1 MARWHS
7 CNVLHSGSERKTLWQ
22 FATGG
27 GKNALQREEAKLPN
41 EPLPPKAVD
50 KDWHTLFQPKLNVA
64 WLPQDQVFLRVIQ
77 LPKSEDPAEIRS
89 MVELQLEKIS
99 PMPVP
104 HIIWGYEV
112 VPHSGLLEMQTVV
125 VIIVA
130 RNQVESFLGNLEG
143 QGYLADRLE
152 LPFLDAL
159 RATQFTGDGVW
170 VYPGLGSNLH
180 SCLMA
185 WWYGGVLQ
193 NLAMIHL
200 PPAGN
205 LGVLLQ
211 EQIGQMNWAGE
222 LEGWL
227 TSPPVYHLVATP
239 EAAEAWK
246 PLFLPEQT
254 VEVVPPLPRKDLA
267 ALTAKRAVHNGSTTN
282 LLPPEYAT
290 RYRQKFID
298 RLWMRGLGAV
308 LMLYI
313 LVVVVYY
320 GFVKVADFRYS
331 SLKDE
336 VRAKSLQYTNVV
348 QLRERVQVLQDQMDL
363 QYAALDCYKAV
374 ADLIPPEI
382 SLDSFNFERGRRLT
396 LMGTAPEAEVSK
408 VQSFFDSM
416 RKATDN
422 KNELLF
428 SKVELLRINIRQGN
442 SRAWSFVC
450 ELRRTD
456 TE

>member
-7 CNVLHSGSERKTLWQ
+7 CNVLHAGSERKTLWQ
-22 FATGG
+22 FSTGG

-50 KDWHTLFQPKLNVA
+50 KDWQTLFQPKLNVA

-77 LPKSEDPAEIRS
+77 LPKSDDPAEIRS

-104 HIIWGYEV
+104 HIMWGYEV
-112 VPHSGLLEMQTVV
+112 VPHTGLLEMQTVV

-130 RNQVESFLGNLEG
+130 RSHVESFLGNLEG

-152 LPFLDAL
+152 LPFIDAL
-159 RATQFTGDGVW
+159 KSTQVTGDGVW
-170 VYPGLGSNLH
+170 VYPGLGSNLY

-193 NLAMIHL
+193 NVAMIHL

-205 LGVLLQ
+205 QAAVLQ
-211 EQIGQMNWAGE
+211 EQISQMNWAGE

-227 TSPPVYHLVATP
+227 TSPPVYHLVADAKT
-239 EAAEAWK
+239 AEAWK
-246 PLFLPEQT
+246 PLFLAEQP
-254 VEVVPPLPRKDLA
+254 VEVATPLPPKDLA
-267 ALTAKRAVHNGSTTN
+267 ALTARRAVHNGSTTN

-298 RLWMRGLGAV
+298 RLWMRGLGAI
-308 LMLYI
+308 LMLYV
-313 LVVVVYY
+313 LVVLVYY
-320 GFVKVADFRYS
+320 GFVKVADFRYA
-331 SLKDE
+331 SLKDD
-336 VRAKSLQYTNVV
+336 VKQKSLQYTNVI
-348 QLRERVQVLQDQMDL
+348 QLREKVQVLQDQLDL

-382 SLDSFNFERGRRLT
+382 TLDSFNFERGRRLT
-396 LMGTAPEAEVSK
+396 LIGSAPGEEVSK
-408 VQSFFDSM
+408 IQAFFDAM
-416 RKATDN
+416 RKAPDS
-422 KNELLF
+422 KGEPLF
-428 SKVELLRINIRQGN
+428 SKVEGLRINNRQGN
-442 SRAWSFVC
+442 DKSWSFTC
-450 ELRRTD
+450 DLRRVD

>member
-7 CNVLHSGSERKTLWQ
+7 CNVLHAGRERKTLWQ
-22 FATGG
+22 FATGS
-27 GKNALQREEAKLPN
+27 GKNALQREEAKLPD
-41 EPLPPKAVD
+41 EPLPLKAVG

-64 WLPQDQVFLRVIQ
+64 WLPRDQVFLRVIQ
-77 LPKSEDPAEIRS
+77 LPKSDDPAEIRS
-89 MVELQLEKIS
+89 MVDLQLEKVS

-130 RNQVESFLGNLEG
+130 RNQVEAFLGNLEG

-152 LPFLDAL
+152 LPFFDEL
-159 RATQFTGDGVW
+159 RATQITGDGVW
-170 VYPGLGSNLH
+170 LYPGLGSKIS
-180 SCLMA
+180 SCLVA

-193 NLAMIHL
+193 NLALLQL
-200 PPAGN
+200 PDSDNRGAA
-205 LGVLLQ
+205 LQ

-227 TSPPVYHLVATP
+227 TSLPVYHLVTDTT
-239 EAAEAWK
+239 AAEAWK
-246 PLFLPEQT
+246 PLFLPEQR
-254 VEVVPPLPRKDLA
+254 VEVVAPVPARELA
-267 ALTAKRAVHNGSTTN
+267 ALTAKRAVYNGSTTN
-282 LLPPEYAT
+282 LLPPEFAA

-313 LVVVVYY
+313 LSVVVYY

-331 SLKDE
+331 SLKGDL
-336 VRAKSLQYTNVV
+336 KDTSIQYTNTI
-348 QLRERVQVLQDQMDL
+348 QLREKVRVLQDQLDL

-374 ADLIPPEI
+374 AELLPPEI
-382 SLDSFNFERGRRLT
+382 TLDSFNFERGRRLT
-396 LMGTAPEAEVSK
+396 LIGTAPGDDVPK
-408 VQSFFDSM
+408 VQGFFDAM
-416 RKATDN
+416 RKFET
-422 KNELLF
+422 KPGEPLF
-428 SKVELLRINIRQGN
+428 SKVELLRINPRQGN
-442 SRAWSFVC
+442 DKSWSFVC
-450 ELRRTD
+450 DLKRAD